1 MLDGKPVTDAE
12 AEVEAL
18 GAPPVA
24 PMAFPKQDLTGGSS
38 GLQPG
43 FLSRA
48 LGALL
53 QRAWH

>member
-1 MLDGKPVTDAE
+1 MLDGKPLQDAE

-24 PMAFPKQDLTGGSS
+24 PMAFPKQDLTGGAS
-38 GLQPG
+38 GPQPG

-48 LGALL
+48 LDAIR